1 MFQPS
6 YHCSVGK
13 ANINKRK
20 TEDDNDG
27 DDDEDDDDEM
37 KEIIKTKKSADEG
50 SGYEDETDNTQMC
63 SMLQNLLKW
72 MIPREV
78 KPMITMMTTRVQKLI
93 VVTKILMN
101 DNKNLS

>member
-27 DDDEDDDDEM
+27 DDDEDDEM

-50 SGYEDETDNTQMC
+50 SGYEDETDNTDVQYAQE
-63 SMLQNLLKW
+63 SLKMDTAW
-72 MIPREV
+72 SE
-78 KPMITMMTTRVQKLI
+78 TDDYDD
-93 VVTKILMN
+93 
-101 DNKNLS
+101 DNEGAEADCCN

>member
-27 DDDEDDDDEM
+27 DDDEDDDDERNYKN
-37 KEIIKTKKSADEG
+37 KEE
-50 SGYEDETDNTQMC
+50 C
-63 SMLQNLLKW
+63 
-72 MIPREV
+72 
-78 KPMITMMTTRVQKLI
+78 
-93 VVTKILMN
+93 
-101 DNKNLS
+101 